1 MKTMEGLQKHT
12 ISKEGR
18 GESGITLIA
27 LVITII
33 LLLILATIS
42 IAVVTGDNG
51 IISKAREAKEL
62 TEQAEEKEQI
72 ILAYNAA
79 VTIKY
84 ADGNY
89 NPKVGITAEELN
101 VQLEKQEAGATAAAP
116 AGGDNT
122 GLIEVTFAESEN
134 EYTVDP
140 IKGTTTFVEPTPG
153 T

>member
-42 IAVVTGDNG
+42 IAIVTGDNG
-51 IISKAREAKEL
+51 IISKAREAQ
-62 TEQAEEKEQI
+62 TATIQAEEKEQI

-79 VTIKY
+79 VTTKY
-84 ADGNY
+84 ADGTY
-89 NPKVGITAEELN
+89 KSTEGISTADLQE
-101 VQLEKQEAGATAAAP
+101 QLVTNQQVKATVAD
-116 AGGDNT
+116 GDTTN
-122 GLIEVTFAESEN
+122 LIKVTFTDTSN
-134 EYTVDP
+134 EYTVDK
-140 IKGTTTFVEPTPG
+140 IKGTTTLVEPTPG